1 MVYNTS
7 QLNEIN
13 VLASEANWAWPEA
26 LKSIFQPRGIN
37 LLVAGNASEFLNII
51 QRKRIHTTILDTDS
65 ENSNALAVI
74 KIIKMSYPMLPC
86 ILLTSS
92 AGQTLLCKALQL
104 DVFSVID
111 KPVDMKILREQL
123 DRLFIKKYKSDIF
136 REYPSQC

>member
-7 QLNEIN
+7 QLNEVN

-37 LLVAGNASEFLNII
+37 LLVAGNSSDFLNII
-51 QRKRIHTTILDTDS
+51 RTKRIHTTILDIDS
-65 ENSNALAVI
+65 EKSSALAMI
-74 KIIKMSYPMLPC
+74 KLIKMSFPMLPC

-92 AGQTLLCKALQL
+92 AGQTLLDTALQMN
-104 DVFSVID
+104 VFSVID
-111 KPVDMKILREQL
+111 KPVDMNILREQL

-136 REYPSQC
+136 RQ